1 MFTGSR
7 LLIFAATQPRARPVM
22 HELTPEGQQI
32 VTDAAQRHRV
42 SVDAVLT
49 LLRALVVGHGT
60 MAQFNHPELGG
71 MGQWTQGGMT
81 MVGSLFD
88 HGLKA
93 RVDAL
98 CTELAALLCQQPSI
112 MAAPGSQAHP
122 QPSAPGVSLF
132 VAGAASSS
140 GIWWPPELGQPS
152 SAGSQADLRYAIFP
166 AAHRLAIERSGQI
179 TFYDTQDHLIAGVS
193 QQQGA
198 DQSLRFVSQHGLVR
212 LDDLPVVEAGRRSS
226 TPDTTRKGIATEP
239 ERVASMTAGPA
250 PLKSSQVS
258 SEDIFA
264 TLERLAELHKNGVL
278 TDEEFAAKKAEL
290 LARI

>member
-1 MFTGSR
+1 
-7 LLIFAATQPRARPVM
+7 M

-98 CTELAALLCQQPSI
+98 CTELAALLRQQPSI
-112 MAAPGSQAHP
+112 MAATGSGTPAAERAGCEPVRGRSSLPVGDVVATGAGPTIVRRISGRPALRDLPGS
-122 QPSAPGVSLF
+122 AP
-132 VAGAASSS
+132 ACDRA
-140 GIWWPPELGQPS
+140 
-152 SAGSQADLRYAIFP
+152 
-166 AAHRLAIERSGQI
+166 ERA
-179 TFYDTQDHLIAGVS
+179 DHL
-193 QQQGA
+193 
-198 DQSLRFVSQHGLVR
+198 LRHSGSPYCWSVPATGCGPISAVR
-212 LDDLPVVEAGRRSS
+212 EPARSRS
-226 TPDTTRKGIATEP
+226 A
-239 ERVASMTAGPA
+239 
-250 PLKSSQVS
+250 
-258 SEDIFA
+258 
-264 TLERLAELHKNGVL
+264 
-278 TDEEFAAKKAEL
+278 
-290 LARI
+290 

>member
-1 MFTGSR
+1 MRCQSATRAMPPGSAGQEDPTPADRR
-7 LLIFAATQPRARPVM
+7 LSQPPMQAGEPLQVPVCSLGAAVLIFAATQPRARPVM

-98 CTELAALLCQQPSI
+98 CTELAALLRTQPSI
-112 MAAPGSQAHP
+112 TAATGS
-122 QPSAPGVSLF
+122 
-132 VAGAASSS
+132 
-140 GIWWPPELGQPS
+140 
-152 SAGSQADLRYAIFP
+152 
-166 AAHRLAIERSGQI
+166 AHRSRAR
-179 TFYDTQDHLIAGVS
+179 
-193 QQQGA
+193 
-198 DQSLRFVSQHGLVR
+198 
-212 LDDLPVVEAGRRSS
+212 
-226 TPDTTRKGIATEP
+226 
-239 ERVASMTAGPA
+239 
-250 PLKSSQVS
+250 QV
-258 SEDIFA
+258 
-264 TLERLAELHKNGVL
+264 
-278 TDEEFAAKKAEL
+278 
-290 LARI
+290 

>member
-7 LLIFAATQPRARPVM
+7 LLIFAASQPRARPVM

-98 CTELAALLCQQPSI
+98 CTELAPLLRTQPSI
-112 MAAPGSQAHP
+112 TAATGSHP

-132 VAGAASSS
+132 VAGAASPS
-140 GIWWPPELGQPS
+140 GMWWPPELGQPS

-166 AAHRLAIERSGQI
+166 AAHRLAIKRSGQI

-226 TPDTTRKGIATEP
+226 TPDTTRKGIAPEP

>member
-98 CTELAALLCQQPSI
+98 APSW
-112 MAAPGSQAHP
+112 PHSC
-122 QPSAPGVSLF
+122 
-132 VAGAASSS
+132 ASSHPL
-140 GIWWPPELGQPS
+140 W
-152 SAGSQADLRYAIFP
+152 RRP
-166 AAHRLAIERSGQI
+166 ARRHTRSR
-179 TFYDTQDHLIAGVS
+179 A
-193 QQQGA
+193 
-198 DQSLRFVSQHGLVR
+198 
-212 LDDLPVVEAGRRSS
+212 RR
-226 TPDTTRKGIATEP
+226 
-239 ERVASMTAGPA
+239 V
-250 PLKSSQVS
+250 
-258 SEDIFA
+258 
-264 TLERLAELHKNGVL
+264 
-278 TDEEFAAKKAEL
+278 
-290 LARI
+290 